1 MALVYFPVL
10 CNFYGEELRKLNFG
24 ITATDQIIDTIIFL
38 CSVFFPLTQLRRGS
52 LWLDINSCALTY
64 ILAFR
69 HGFSRGPV

>member
-38 CSVFFPLTQLRRGS
+38 CSVFFLSHNYGEARFG
-52 LWLDINSCALTY
+52 
-64 ILAFR
+64 
-69 HGFSRGPV
+69 